1 MVKISVGLGMTL
13 KMSTGDYNMFKPELT
28 ISDIEVLNESGEYDA
43 EGIERQINAALPAA
57 DYAYSALEGKMVNV
71 IETSEVTEKKEIVME
86 FRKEIADFKA
96 YIKDHAENH
105 VTDAKD
111 SAVDTIAAESSTTED
126 STSEDVKDDEDDD
139 DW

>member
-43 EGIERQINAALPAA
+43 DGIAMQVKAGLSAA
-57 DYAYSALEGKMVNV
+57 DYSYSALEGKMVDV
-71 IETSEVTEKKEIVME
+71 IETSEVTEKKEMIIE
-86 FRKEIADFKA
+86 LRKQKSDLQAQQTE
-96 YIKDHAENH
+96 HSENH
-105 VTDAKD
+105 VAT
-111 SAVDTIAAESSTTED
+111 AESTATESVVTTDTESD
-126 STSEDVKDDEDDD
+126 SSSDVKDDEDDD

>member
-43 EGIERQINAALPAA
+43 DGIAMQVKAGLSAA
-57 DYAYSALEGKMVNV
+57 DYSYSALEGKMVDV
-71 IETSEVTEKKEIVME
+71 IETSEVTEKKEMIIE
-86 FRKEIADFKA
+86 LRKQISDLQAQLTE
-96 YIKDHAENH
+96 HSENH
-105 VTDAKD
+105 VAT
-111 SAVDTIAAESSTTED
+111 AESAATESVVTTDTESD
-126 STSEDVKDDEDDD
+126 SSSDVKDDEDDD

>member
-43 EGIERQINAALPAA
+43 DGIAMQVKAGLSAA
-57 DYAYSALEGKMVNV
+57 DYSYSALEGKMVDV
-71 IETSEVTEKKEIVME
+71 IETSEVTEKKEMIIE
-86 FRKEIADFKA
+86 LRKQISDLQAQLTE
-96 YIKDHAENH
+96 HSENH
-105 VTDAKD
+105 VAT
-111 SAVDTIAAESSTTED
+111 AESTATESVVTTDTESD
-126 STSEDVKDDEDDD
+126 SSSDVKDDEDDD